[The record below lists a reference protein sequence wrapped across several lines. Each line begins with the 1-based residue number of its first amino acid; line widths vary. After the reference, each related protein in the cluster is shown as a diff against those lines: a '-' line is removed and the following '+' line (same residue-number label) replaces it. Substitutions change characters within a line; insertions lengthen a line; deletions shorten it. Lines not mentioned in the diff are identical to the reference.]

1 MKKYMQPE
9 LELNVFEVADVIT
22 ASGDYSYDPEN
33 AFGVGTT
40 DKWEF

>member
-22 ASGDYSYDPEN
+22 ASGDGSYSYGD
-33 AFGVGTT
+33 FGTANSDT
-40 DKWEF
+40 WIW